1 MISPEIT
8 QFLYKAAASAGVGV
22 IMAIILWPF
31 RKARKE
37 WTALKEEQASIH
49 AELVTQRENH
59 LTHIEL
65 YGKQQTEL
73 LTKVCDT
80 LDKIHLSQAE
90 MTGMCR
96 TNTIVGACKPRRR
109 SKK

>member
-22 IMAIILWPF
+22 VMAIILWPF

-37 WTALKEEQASIH
+37 WVSLKEEQSLIH
-49 AELVTQRENH
+49 QELVKQRENH
-59 LTHIEL
+59 LTHIES

-96 TNTIVGACKPRRR
+96 ANTIVGACKPRRR